1 VKVKLRSTESKIIN
15 IPSEI
20 WKEAGWKI
28 GDEVEIIV
36 CDNLTNSDQ
45 TWKSI
50 AIDRTEDEH
59 FFNDGPTIMKYG
71 EGDEEPMDDG
81 TVYPV
86 KFTWDRAGE
95 QIETLEFHSKG
106 ERNAFIDGVAEGS
119 GWDCP
124 DWVYLPEVKRHD
136 G

>member
-1 VKVKLRSTESKIIN
+1 VKAILRSTESKIIN

-50 AIDRTEDEH
+50 SIDRTEDEH
-59 FFNDGPTIMKYG
+59 FF
-71 EGDEEPMDDG
+71 ELDEEPKNKVG
-81 TVYPV
+81 
-86 KFTWDRAGE
+86 
-95 QIETLEFHSKG
+95 
-106 ERNAFIDGVAEGS
+106 
-119 GWDCP
+119 
-124 DWVYLPEVKRHD
+124 
-136 G
+136 